1 MNILLQE
8 VITNPKVRNESSMSA
23 VAAASA
29 DKYLPWSDA
38 VE

>member
-8 VITNPKVRNESSMSA
+8 VITNPNVRDESSMAA

-29 DKYLPWSDA
+29 DTYLPWSDE